1 MRKFMIKNGRN
12 SLLTIFLILIGVFL
26 LTGCDEKDP
35 LIGTWQEPGSGIIMQ
50 FKDDGDLVMSNE
62 KTSITVAYEKKDENA
77 IIVKASTDGSIPDQ
91 TILYRVE
98 EDRLILTVGGVE
110 SIFKAVK

>member
-1 MRKFMIKNGRN
+1 MRKFMSNYKRN
-12 SLLTIFLILIGVFL
+12 ALVTILLVFISVFL

-62 KTSITVAYEKKDENA
+62 KTSITVTYEKKDENA

-91 TILYRVE
+91 TILFRVE
-98 EDRLILTVGGVE
+98 EDRLILTVDGVE
-110 SIFKAVK
+110 SVFKSVK